1 MPAMFA
7 IPAEPA
13 LGDVSERTV
22 AASQTFKRGAI
33 VLLDGSEDVIE
44 ASADPASI
52 YGFAAMEWPE
62 GGAAAPAD
70 FTLIPIFKAT
80 EGQKFWMSGDNAPVK
95 ADINQSYGVVADGDG
110 IWTVDGTDVTNTRV
124 YVHDIDLE
132 RNLYKVS
139 VLVAN
144 RQAV

>member
-13 LGDVSERTV
+13 VGDVSEHDV
-22 AASQTFKRGAI
+22 KAAETFKRGAV
-33 VLLDGSEDVIE
+33 VLLDASEDIIE
-44 ASADPASI
+44 AAADPAVI
-52 YGFAAMEWPE
+52 LGFSSMEWPE

-70 FTLIPIFKAT
+70 FTKILIFKAT

-95 ADINQSYGVVADGDG
+95 ADINQKYGIVADGDG
-110 IWTVDGTDVTNTRV
+110 IWTVDGTDTTATRV
-124 YVHDIDLE
+124 HVHDIDLE

>member
-13 LGDVSERTV
+13 VGDVSEYTV
-22 AASQTFKRGAI
+22 AASETFKRGAV
-33 VLLDGSEDVIE
+33 VLLDGSEDIIE
-44 ASADPASI
+44 AGADPASI
-52 YGFAAMEWPE
+52 LGFAAMEWPE

-80 EGQKFWMSGDNAPVK
+80 EGQKFWMSGDNDPVK
-95 ADINQSYGVVADGDG
+95 ADRNQSYGIIADGDG
-110 IWTVDGTDVTNTRV
+110 IWTVDGTETTATRV

-144 RQAV
+144 RQAI